1 MAMVEVRPDGE
12 NEYVILKDHAVAGW
26 VQMARDK
33 KYRALT
39 VDGHLTHHWTLTSAL
54 SAVADDAEDIELHAT
69 TTQ

>member
-1 MAMVEVRPDGE
+1 MVEVRPDGP
-12 NEYVILKDHAVAGW
+12 NEYVILKDHSVAGW
-26 VQMARDK
+26 VHLASDK

-54 SAVADDAEDIELHAT
+54 SAVADDAEDIEVHAT

>member
-1 MAMVEVRPDGE
+1 MVEVRQDGP
-12 NEYVILKDHAVAGW
+12 NEDVIQRDHAVAGW

-54 SAVADDAEDIELHAT
+54 AAVADDAEDIELHAT
-69 TTQ
+69 ATQ